1 MTEVPKLDRYLS
13 SGPLAQSQ
21 GKRATSSRMRSCSY
35 WEIATMSDHETNF
48 EKWITAYNEHE
59 RRKSF
64 CHFMRDKYPP
74 DHQFVK
80 EAKAN
85 WTKRGPNTNGS

>member
-1 MTEVPKLDRYLS
+1 
-13 SGPLAQSQ
+13 
-21 GKRATSSRMRSCSY
+21 
-35 WEIATMSDHETNF
+35 MSDHETNF
-48 EKWITAYNEHE
+48 EKWITACNEHE

-85 WTKRGPNTNGS
+85 WTKRGPNTNGFRRTVMRGATLCRGPIKGTGRPLRWPSQLRH